1 MIFHLDTDFILI
13 ATILE
18 GQLVAMQFD
27 IKKPLTWTLVTK
39 DALLKKCYLVEN
51 CN

>member
-1 MIFHLDTDFILI
+1 MYPRSVDQGERLVVHMIFHLDTDFILI

-27 IKKPLTWTLVTK
+27 IKNP
-39 DALLKKCYLVEN
+39 
-51 CN
+51 